1 MERKEI
7 PKHHSIA
14 LVYDDD
20 SFCEAWAFF
29 YSYFVGNPL
38 FERIFVRVC
47 KNLKTL
53 VQLLVAFLK
62 TFVLEDHVDVALI
75 VLQERVS
82 DSSVDPTF
90 AFACRDDKDL
100 PFAAFFVQAGDSRY
114 CSLIVV

>member
-1 MERKEI
+1 MERKEVSE
-7 PKHHSIA
+7 HHSIA

-20 SFCEAWAFF
+20 CFRLAICCFD
-29 YSYFVGNPL
+29 SYFVGDA
-38 FERIFVRVC
+38 FAERIFVRVC